1 VPDQADLPSLCHGCY
16 LVTAPPAGVSPG
28 RPGLSRLSTLADRHF
43 EGSPDGNWYSMRVHI
58 HTMTGETQ

>member
-1 VPDQADLPSLCHGCY
+1 
-16 LVTAPPAGVSPG
+16 VTAPPGGVSPG